1 MQMSMAGGNWHAQ
14 LYYTENNFH
23 KVCDDKWHHL
33 AVVVRRSQKKVFMYV
48 DGKDIITSMG
58 RREFKGRI
66 MTFCPRCPLV

>member
-23 KVCDDKWHHL
+23 KVCDDKWHL
-33 AVVVRRSQKKVFMYV
+33 AVVVRSSRKVFIYV